1 MPLKILHKRS
11 VTGSKRPTPSVM
23 EFGELSVNY
32 ANGEPGVFLK
42 TPNNSVIKIGPAFV
56 GTNAPNNAPA
66 VGGQSG
72 NSVGEFWFDENVD
85 ALKIWDGVA
94 WRLASLGGNQVI
106 VATTAPTVRL
116 DGSVLVEGDLWWEC
130 DEGGLY
136 IWYIDSGSNQ
146 WVQINGSSGGTGGG
160 GTVTEASLVIISETA
175 PIQRPS
181 SDPLEPGDIWWQ
193 SETGSIAVWYDDGNS
208 LQWVQFN
215 ANLVGMFVEKTSD
228 TGSAVLPSGNISQR
242 DGSPVAGYTRWNT
255 DLDCLEVYNGTVWEC
270 QKEVLFDVDPSNL
283 GDLIITTGNTEII
296 SDPLQEYNSI
306 VVQSGGTLV
315 ISGVYTELKVTTSIV
330 VDGTVTVEPRVY
342 GGKRSSSFLGTG
354 FVTALSLFN
363 FLANVGEGVGRGD
376 TDTQTVSNPYLP
388 SLQPYGS
395 GGGSGAG
402 TTTLSASLLTPSV
415 GGNGGSGLVF
425 KCDTFLLGTT
435 GVITSN
441 GTNAGANTATGASYT
456 SGGCGGTG
464 GFIGIEAQTSITLSA
479 GGSIQANGG
488 NGTGGI
494 LSPSAT
500 ANTLVGGGGGG
511 GGGVIILSSPT
522 VTNNSTITA
531 NGGVN
536 GATSTNSASPTN
548 FLVSPAGSSFGGVGG
563 FTEVGSGIN
572 NSTPSTNGILVTNKV
587 ISTL

>member
-11 VTGSKRPTPSVM
+11 VTDSKRPIPSVM

-193 SETGSIAVWYDDGNS
+193 SDTGSIAVWYNDGNS

-242 DGSPVAGYTRWNT
+242 DGSPEAGYTRWNT
-255 DLDCLEVYNGTVWEC
+255 DLECLEVFDGDAWICLNEDAPLPVSLGSLFVAAGTTAELP
-270 QKEVLFDVDPSNL
+270 KETSLVYDS
-283 GDLIITTGNTEII
+283 ITVENT
-296 SDPLQEYNSI
+296 
-306 VVQSGGTLV
+306 GTLISNNAYSEIRV
-315 ISGVYTELKVTTSIV
+315 LGNVNISGTLEIRPVIK
-330 VDGTVTVEPRVY
+330 
-342 GGKRSSSFLGTG
+342 GGDSPGNGSRTG
-354 FVTALSLFN
+354 PSALSLV
-363 FLANVGEGVGRGD
+363 LEGRPGLGLGVGNSDNQG
-376 TDTQTVSNPYLP
+376 VVYGPE
-388 SLQPYGS
+388 LQPYGS
-395 GGGSGAG
+395 SGGSSRVAFNAQGGVANAIGGRGGDAAGGIDFICDNFFLAATGAIIADGTSGTLGSGSGNYQITGASGGSGGYLGVTANISL
-402 TTTLSASLLTPSV
+402 TTTA
-415 GGNGGSGLVF
+415 
-425 KCDTFLLGTT
+425 
-435 GVITSN
+435 
-441 GTNAGANTATGASYT
+441 
-456 SGGCGGTG
+456 GGT
-464 GFIGIEAQTSITLSA
+464 ISV
-479 GGSIQANGG
+479 NGG
-488 NGTGGI
+488 NGSNAINSFG
-494 LSPSAT
+494 
-500 ANTLVGGGGGG
+500 ANKAYSGGGGGG
-511 GGGVIILSSPT
+511 GGYVRFTSPT
-522 VTNNSTITA
+522 IINNATITGTGGA
-531 NGGVN
+531 NGTNAIGGTPVVSTGN
-536 GATSTNSASPTN
+536 GFAGGSFAGIGGYQRENTPFTAPYYTSLP
-548 FLVSPAGSSFGGVGG
+548 
-563 FTEVGSGIN
+563 SG
-572 NSTPSTNGILVTNKV
+572 NGNLSLTGV